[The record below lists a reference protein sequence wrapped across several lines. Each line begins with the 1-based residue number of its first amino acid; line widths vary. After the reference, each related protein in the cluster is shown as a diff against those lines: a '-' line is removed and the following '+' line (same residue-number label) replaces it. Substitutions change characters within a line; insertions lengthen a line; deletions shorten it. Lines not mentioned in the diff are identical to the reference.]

1 VISVLEKVTRKPLEA
16 RIFPSLSKGFTWP
29 WPGKETRK
37 RWPRDSETIFLSR
50 GFLTGKETEENEKR
64 LMYSRGLDEFGSEW

>member
-1 VISVLEKVTRKPLEA
+1 VVSVVEKVTRKPLEA

-37 RWPRDSETIFLSR
+37 RWPRDFETIFLFR
-50 GFLTGKETEENEKR
+50 VFLTGKRQKR
-64 LMYSRGLDEFGSEW
+64 LMYRRGLDEFGSE